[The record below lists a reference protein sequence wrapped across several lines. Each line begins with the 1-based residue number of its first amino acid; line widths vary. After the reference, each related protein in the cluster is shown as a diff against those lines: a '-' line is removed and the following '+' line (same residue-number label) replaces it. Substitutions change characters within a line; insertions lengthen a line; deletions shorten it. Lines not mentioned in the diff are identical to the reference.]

1 MISWVGIDI
10 SKSNL
15 VVWVQPQGEGFDLPN
30 TSEGFV
36 ELIERLSQYE
46 VDRVL
51 LEATGGYECK
61 VMAALQGANFKVL
74 RINPRRARAFAVAM
88 GKNAKTD
95 PIDAAVLA
103 DFAEVLHASRDK
115 IISPEREA
123 LRELI
128 QLREQFVQQRDDNK
142 RRLQQVQLP
151 AVTVAIKGLVHY
163 LQVQIKQLDK
173 TIHQSMHE
181 LDAEKAERLISVK
194 GIGTVATASLLVY
207 LPELGALD
215 RREVAALA
223 GIAPYNDDS
232 GNHSGKRQ
240 IYGGRARVRRA
251 LYMSCWVVIR
261 HQPDFKARYDALR
274 ERGKSAKVALIACM
288 RILLIRLNAMLRDGT
303 EWR

>member
-10 SKSNL
+10 SKLNL
-15 VVWVQPQGEGFDLPN
+15 VVWVQPQKEGFEIPN

-36 ELIERLSQYE
+36 ELIKRLSCYE
-46 VDRVL
+46 VGRVL
-51 LEATGGYECK
+51 LEATGGYERQ
-61 VMAALQGANFKVL
+61 VMAALQQTNFQVL

-103 DFAEVLHASRDK
+103 DFAEVLHGSHEK
-115 IISPEREA
+115 VISPEREA

-128 QLREQFVQQRDDNK
+128 QLREHFVQQRDDNK
-142 RRLQQVQLP
+142 RRLQQAQLP
-151 AVTVAIKGLVHY
+151 TVVSATKDHIRY
-163 LQVQIKQLDK
+163 LQAQIKALEKHLVQGMFDLDV
-173 TIHQSMHE
+173 
-181 LDAEKAERLISVK
+181 EKARRLMSVK
-194 GIGTVATASLLVY
+194 GIGKVAAASLLVY
-207 LPELGALD
+207 LPELGELD

-232 GNHSGKRQ
+232 GNHNGKRQ
-240 IYGGRARVRRA
+240 IYGGRTRVRHA
-251 LYMSCWVVIR
+251 LYMSSWVVIR
-261 HQPDFKARYDALR
+261 FQADFKTRYEALR

>member
-15 VVWVQPQGEGFDLPN
+15 VVWVQPQNEGFDVPN
-30 TSEGFV
+30 TAEGFAD
-36 ELIERLSQYE
+36 LIERLGCYE
-46 VDRVL
+46 IGRVL
-51 LEATGGYECK
+51 LEATGGYERK
-61 VMAALQGANFKVL
+61 VMAALQEANFNVL
-74 RINPRRARAFAVAM
+74 SINPRRARAFAVAM
-88 GKNAKTD
+88 GKHAKTD

-103 DFAEVLHASRDK
+103 DFAEVLNASGSK
-115 IISPEREA
+115 TISSEREA

-128 QLREQFVQQRDDNK
+128 QLREHFVQQRDDNK
-142 RRLQQVQLP
+142 RRLQQAQLP
-151 AVTVAIKGLVHY
+151 AAVAAIKDHIRY
-163 LQVQIKQLDK
+163 LQTQIKQLTK
-173 TIHQSMHE
+173 AIEQCMHD
-181 LDAEKAERLISVK
+181 LDAEKVAKLTSVK

-207 LPELGALD
+207 LPELGELD

-232 GNHSGKRQ
+232 GNHKGKRQ
-240 IYGGRARVRRA
+240 IHGGRARVRRA

-261 HQPDFKARYDALR
+261 YQADFKARYEGLR

>member
-1 MISWVGIDI
+1 MISWIGIDI

-36 ELIERLSQYE
+36 ELIERLSRYE
-46 VDRVL
+46 VGRVL
-51 LEATGGYECK
+51 LEATGGYESK

-103 DFAEVLHASRDK
+103 DFAEVLHASCDK

-128 QLREQFVQQRDDNK
+128 QLREQFVQHRDDNK

-151 AVTVAIKGLVHY
+151 AVTEAIKGLVHY

-207 LPELGALD
+207 LPELGELD

>member
-61 VMAALQGANFKVL
+61 VMAALQGADFKVL

-151 AVTVAIKGLVHY
+151 AVTEAIKGLVRY

-261 HQPDFKARYDALR
+261 HQPNFKARYDALR

>member
-15 VVWVQPQGEGFDLPN
+15 VVWVQPDGEGFELSN

-36 ELIERLSQYE
+36 ELLQRLSQYE
-46 VDRVL
+46 VGRVL
-51 LEATGGYECK
+51 LEATGGYERK
-61 VMAALQGANFKVL
+61 VMAALLDADFNVL

-103 DFAEVLHASRDK
+103 HFAEVLKTGCDQL
-115 IISPEREA
+115 ISPEREA
-123 LRELI
+123 LRELV
-128 QLREQFVQQRDDNK
+128 QQREHFVQQRDDNK

-151 AVTVAIKGLVHY
+151 AVVTVLKDHIQY
-163 LQVQIKQLDK
+163 LQTQIKQLDK
-173 TIHQSMHE
+173 TIHQSMHD
-181 LDAEKAERLISVK
+181 LDAEKTERLISVK

-207 LPELGALD
+207 LPELGELN
-215 RREVAALA
+215 RRQVAALA
-223 GIAPYNDDS
+223 GIAPCNDDS

-240 IYGGRARVRRA
+240 IYGGRARLRRA

-261 HQPDFKARYDALR
+261 YQADFKARYDALR

-288 RILLIRLNAMLRDGT
+288 RVLLIKLNAMLRDGT

>member
-36 ELIERLSQYE
+36 ELIECLSRYE
-46 VDRVL
+46 VGRVL
-51 LEATGGYECK
+51 LEATGGYESK
-61 VMAALQGANFKVL
+61 VMAALQGADFKVL

-151 AVTVAIKGLVHY
+151 VVIEAIKGLVHY

-274 ERGKSAKVALIACM
+274 ERGKSAKVALLPAC
-288 RILLIRLNAMLRDGT
+288 GSY
-303 EWR
+303 

>member
-51 LEATGGYECK
+51 LEATGGYESK
-61 VMAALQGANFKVL
+61 VMAALQGADFKVL

-274 ERGKSAKVALIACM
+274 ERGKSAKVALLPAC
-288 RILLIRLNAMLRDGT
+288 GSY
-303 EWR
+303 

>member
-15 VVWVQPQGEGFDLPN
+15 VVWVQPQKDGFEVPNTVEGFDVL
-30 TSEGFV
+30 V
-36 ELIERLSQYE
+36 ARLAQYT
-46 VDRVL
+46 VGRVL
-51 LEATGGYECK
+51 LEATGGYERR
-61 VMAALQGANFKVL
+61 VMAALQQASFSVL

-103 DFAEVLHASRDK
+103 DFAEALHASREK
-115 IISPEREA
+115 PISPEREA

-128 QLREQFVQQRDDNK
+128 QLREHFVQQRDDNK
-142 RRLQQVQLP
+142 RRLQQAQLP
-151 AVTVAIKGLVHY
+151 AVVEAIKDHIRY
-163 LQVQIKQLDK
+163 LQTQIKQFTKAID
-173 TIHQSMHE
+173 QNMRE
-181 LDAEKAERLISVK
+181 LDAEKADRLISVK

-207 LPELGALD
+207 LPELGELD
-215 RREVAALA
+215 RREIAALA

-240 IYGGRARVRRA
+240 IFGGRARVRRA

-261 HQPDFKARYDALR
+261 HQADFKARYESLR